1 MDGKL
6 INKKNHSEMAARL
19 RKLLDSSDDDP
30 AHPDGGNI
38 PQFIEDSF
46 SLDYSVKAWRMEKD
60 SKFLD
65 ILKREGT

>member
-1 MDGKL
+1 
-6 INKKNHSEMAARL
+6 MAARL

-30 AHPDGGNI
+30 ADPAGGNI

-46 SLDYSVKAWRMEKD
+46 SLDYLVKAWWTEKD